1 MEKQFFKLVCL
12 NEDNPFEYEVLED
25 VNRGTLDE
33 VHDFVKENIHKYDS
47 AKWILIPHSM
57 KMEK

>member
-12 NEDNPFEYEVLED
+12 NEDNPFEYEVVED

-33 VHDFVKENIHKYDS
+33 VHDFVKKNIHKHKS
-47 AKWILIPHSM
+47 AKWMLIPYNC
-57 KMEK
+57 KI

>member
-33 VHDFVKENIHKYDS
+33 VHDYVKENIHKHKS
-47 AKWILIPHSM
+47 GKWILIQHSCNV
-57 KMEK
+57 